1 MPPSSTFEGDP
12 FGGTGLRGGLGGQDT
27 CSNAMLVVFITLVA
41 AFLAAIAVGTAVW
54 FGGQAPD
61 IGKVSADF
69 VARWRSSFV
78 PEPIERAAYLGA
90 VVAVYPAAV
99 LGAIWAKRSPYA
111 TKIQLPA
118 TQAWHV
124 VSVVGVVSLS
134 GGTFAHYTLT
144 GSAEVWSAGMLSM
157 PFISMVVLA
166 AAVAGMLIHGW
177 GRWRFLRWAGYS
189 IYVDLFLVLVAVGL
203 SVIRVRS
210 ADMLYGD
217 IHFEAVFYSVT
228 QVARGH
234 TLLVDQPAQYGLY
247 AELLAPLMNLA
258 GLSVFGFSVLLAS
271 LHLISLL
278 ALVRILSI
286 LVKSALLRFLAGVTI
301 FFFVGSTW
309 LLFWDSAIGHEYF
322 QIWPMRMLFPSL
334 VALAFLIA
342 HRRGWKLIH
351 VGCVALLSGVGLVWN
366 FDWGVPAYGALVSYF
381 LLRLI
386 ATSQDVRRQD
396 TLRLVFVVVVPVFVC
411 LAFLG
416 YLSIK
421 GDGNISFGDWLKYQS
436 IFYSSGFGMLP
447 LPLPVHG
454 WVIVF
459 ALYLCG
465 LGYGV
470 ARQIGGRSDLRSDAV
485 MLLSVMGIGIFTYYQ
500 GRSHDI
506 VLSFVLWPAI
516 LVAFT
521 FVDRVLCAKAL
532 GRVPSF
538 VPWASLPVLA
548 FSLSA
553 CFVMIG
559 GIPRL
564 VDIGD
569 TVFHRLNEATENV
582 VDVNARFISQRV
594 GSADS
599 TVILSAGQSV
609 LFAETG
615 LASAVKG
622 PGVVE
627 MLLQENLDE
636 LVTTLLKDAQP
647 NLFIDDDG
655 NGQLPVSYQPLLAR
669 YAIVD
674 ASKNGLLHLQPR
686 STSRAGLM

>member
-1 MPPSSTFEGDP
+1 MIASRAPMPVSRSFEGGI
-12 FGGTGLRGGLGGQDT
+12 GGARDSRSGTIFVV
-27 CSNAMLVVFITLVA
+27 LVTLLA
-41 AFLAAIAVGTAVW
+41 AFLAAVAAGTAVW
-54 FGGQAPD
+54 FGGQTPD
-61 IGKVSADF
+61 IGKASAEF
-69 VARWRSSFV
+69 VARWRGFLA

-90 VVAVYPAAV
+90 VVAVFPAAV
-99 LGAIWAKRSPYA
+99 LAAIWTKRSRHA
-111 TKIQLPA
+111 ASMRLPA
-118 TQAWHV
+118 MQAWHV
-124 VSVVGVVSLS
+124 LVVVVAVSLF
-134 GGTFAHYTLT
+134 GGSFAHYTLT
-144 GSAEVWSAGMLSM
+144 GNEVWSTATLSIR
-157 PFISMVVLA
+157 FISMVVP
-166 AAVAGMLIHGW
+166 AVALAGLLIHGW
-177 GRWRFLRWAGYS
+177 GRWRFLRSAGRGV
-189 IYVDLFLVLVAVGL
+189 YVDLFLALGALGL

-234 TLLVDQPAQYGLY
+234 TLLVDLPAQYGLY
-247 AELLAPLMNLA
+247 AELLAPLANLA
-258 GLSVFGFSVLLAS
+258 GLSVFGFSILLAV
-271 LHLISLL
+271 LHLVSLL
-278 ALVRILSI
+278 ALVCTLSI
-286 LVKSALLRFLAGVTI
+286 LVQSALLRLVSGLTI

-322 QIWPMRMLFPSL
+322 QIWPLRVLFPSL
-334 VALAFLIA
+334 VALSFLIA
-342 HRRGWKLIH
+342 HRQGMKPIH
-351 VGCVALLSGVGLVWN
+351 VGCVALVSGLGLVWN

-381 LLRLI
+381 LLRVV
-386 ATSQDVRRQD
+386 AASRDTRRQD
-396 TLRLVFVVVVPVFVC
+396 GWRLALVTVIPVFVC

-421 GDGNISFGDWLKYQS
+421 GDGNLSLGDWLKYQS

-447 LPLPVHG
+447 LPLPVHA

-470 ARQIGGRSDLRSDAV
+470 ARQIRGRGDLRSDAV

-506 VLSFVLWPAI
+506 VLSFVVWPAI

-532 GRVPSF
+532 GQVPSF
-538 VPWASLPVLA
+538 VAWTTLPILA
-548 FSLSA
+548 FGLSA
-553 CFVMIG
+553 CFAMIV

-564 VDIGD
+564 VGIGD
-569 TVFHRLNEATENV
+569 AVFHRLNEATETV
-582 VDVNARFISQRV
+582 VDVNARFIRQRV
-594 GSADS
+594 GSADT
-599 TVILSAGQSV
+599 TVILSGGQSV

-627 MLLQENLDE
+627 MLLQQNLDE
-636 LVTTLLKDAQP
+636 LVAALLKDAQP
-647 NLFIDDDG
+647 DLFIDDDG
-655 NGQLPVSYQPLLAR
+655 KGQLPVSYQPLLAR

-674 ASKNGLLHLQPR
+674 ASKNGLLHLRPR
-686 STSRAGLM
+686 STSGAGLM